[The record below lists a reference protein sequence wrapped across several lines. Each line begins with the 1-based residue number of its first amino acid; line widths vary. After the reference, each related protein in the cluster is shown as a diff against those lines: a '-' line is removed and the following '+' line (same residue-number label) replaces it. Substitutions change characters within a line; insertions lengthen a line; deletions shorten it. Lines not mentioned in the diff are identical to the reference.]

1 VSLWKKMATASKNQG
16 GLSFL
21 STHPS
26 GPDRIQ
32 QLEANLPKVEKL
44 YREAKRG

>member
-1 VSLWKKMATASKNQG
+1 MATASRNQG

-26 GPDRIQ
+26 GPDRISK
-32 QLEANLPKVEKL
+32 LEANLPKVEKL
-44 YREAKRG
+44 YRDARKS